1 MPVLQGRGHGGDRLA
16 RVRRRRQRAPP
27 APVRGVREALY
38 HLRARRAVDA
48 DGGEDQRKP
57 RSLRRREDP
66 HRFYA
71 RAAQAA
77 GAHRV
82 CRAGNQPHRAAHSRA
97 RRARDP
103 EPRDRRNGDARA
115 EEDGRR
121 RLHPLRFRVR
131 GFSAR
136 GRLPRRDPRGEETR
150 HQARAPY
157 REVMFTAADHGFMEQ
172 ALGLAGRGLNTTT
185 PNPRVG
191 CVIVKDGVLVGSGWH
206 EKAGLPH
213 AEVLALKEAGD
224 RARGAA
230 LYVNLEPC
238 SHHGRTPPCV
248 DAIVASGI
256 KRVVAAMQDP
266 NPKVAGSGFAK
277 LRTAGIT
284 VEHGL
289 KEDEARELN
298 IGFVSR
304 MTRGRPWM
312 RMKIAA
318 SLDGRTALA
327 NGKSQWI
334 TGEAAR
340 QDGHR
345 WRARACAI
353 LTGFGTVRNDDPQL
367 NVRGVDTPR
376 QPLKIVVDSKF
387 ETSPS
392 ARLLKEGQTLV
403 VGAVNDAKRIAS
415 LREAGA
421 EVVIMPNEHSKVELF
436 KLMEELARRELNEIH
451 VEAGTKLNGSLLQ
464 AGVVDEL
471 PIYLAPSVIGDSG
484 RGMFHLLEIT
494 ELSLASALEIREV
507 ERIGADLRILAR
519 I

>member
-1 MPVLQGRGHGGDRLA
+1 
-16 RVRRRRQRAPP
+16 
-27 APVRGVREALY
+27 
-38 HLRARRAVDA
+38 
-48 DGGEDQRKP
+48 
-57 RSLRRREDP
+57 
-66 HRFYA
+66 
-71 RAAQAA
+71 
-77 GAHRV
+77 
-82 CRAGNQPHRAAHSRA
+82 
-97 RRARDP
+97 
-103 EPRDRRNGDARA
+103 
-115 EEDGRR
+115 
-121 RLHPLRFRVR
+121 
-131 GFSAR
+131 
-136 GRLPRRDPRGEETR
+136 
-150 HQARAPY
+150 
-157 REVMFTAADHGFMEQ
+157 MFTAADHEFMEQ
-172 ALGLAGRGLNTTT
+172 ALELAGRGLNTTT

-191 CVIVKDGVLVGSGWH
+191 CVVVSEGTVVGTGWH
-206 EKAGLPH
+206 EKAGMPH
-213 AEVLALKEAGD
+213 AEILALRAAGA
-224 RARGAA
+224 RSRGAT

-248 DAIVASGI
+248 DAIVEAGV
-256 KRVVAAMQDP
+256 KRVVAAIQDP
-266 NPKVAGSGFAK
+266 NPKVAGAGFAR
-277 LRTAGIT
+277 LRAAGIA
-284 VEHGL
+284 VEGGL
-289 KEDEARELN
+289 MEEEARELN
-298 IGFVSR
+298 IGFFAR
-304 MTRGRPWM
+304 MTRNRPWM

-345 WRARACAI
+345 WRARACAV
-353 LTGFGTVRNDDPQL
+353 LTGFGTVRDDDPQL

-392 ARLLKEGQTLV
+392 ARLLKEGKTLV

-415 LREAGA
+415 LKAAGA
-421 EVVIMPNEHSKVELF
+421 EVVIISNEGGKVELF

-471 PIYLAPSVIGDSG
+471 LVYLAPSVIGDSG
-484 RGMFHLLEIT
+484 RGMFHLPEIT
-494 ELSLASALEIREV
+494 ELSRASALKIREV